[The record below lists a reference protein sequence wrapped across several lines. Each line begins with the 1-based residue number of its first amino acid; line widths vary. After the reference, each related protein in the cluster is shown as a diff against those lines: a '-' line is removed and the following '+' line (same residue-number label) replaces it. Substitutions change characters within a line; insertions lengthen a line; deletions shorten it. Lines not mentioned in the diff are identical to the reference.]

1 MNRKLENIKSEYD
14 VVIIGGGII
23 GSMINYQLSKNELSI
38 LQLEKNN
45 YFADETSMGNSGLIH
60 SGIDAEE
67 PVETKLNIEG
77 NDLWRNE
84 ILKNINIP
92 HVMVP
97 SLIVGFNDHEDEE
110 IKKLYWRG
118 MKNGVDPST
127 IRIVKPKEIIAM
139 EPNIRKDVTL
149 GVLATSSIAVDP
161 VLATRSLVGVALQ
174 NGSEAVPSAK
184 VTSIKK
190 DGDVFVITINGSK
203 VVKAKNV
210 VNAAGHYAD
219 TIAKMAKEGDFK
231 LVARRGEYRILA
243 FSEANKVNN
252 VIFKVPTIYGK
263 GVIVAPM
270 LDGRTLVG
278 PTAQERIKK
287 EDTRLVT
294 PEKYELIGK
303 IGHDIIPSLDLKR
316 TEKTYSGSR
325 PIYDDT
331 NDFLIEATKSKN
343 FINVAG
349 MQSPALSSSPA
360 IALLVERLIKANGT
374 KIEKKTNFKAKF
386 NILW

>member
-1 MNRKLENIKSEYD
+1 MNRKLENIKNEYD

-23 GSMINYQLSKNELSI
+23 GSMINYQLSKSELSI

-67 PVETKLNIEG
+67 PLERKLNLEG
-77 NDLWRNE
+77 NKIWRNE

-92 HVMVP
+92 HVAVP
-97 SLIVGFNDHEDEE
+97 SLIVAFNSEEDDEV
-110 IKKLYWRG
+110 KKLYWRG
-118 MKNGVDPST
+118 IKNGLDPST
-127 IRIVKPKEIIAM
+127 IKVIGKEEIIEM
-139 EPNIRKDVTL
+139 EPNIRKDVTS
-149 GVLATSSIAVDP
+149 GVVATTSIAIDP

-174 NGSEAVPSAK
+174 NGSEAVPSAE
-184 VTSIKK
+184 VTSIHK
-190 DGDVFVITINGSK
+190 DGDIFVITINGSK
-203 VVKAKNV
+203 KVKAKNV
-210 VNAAGHYAD
+210 INVAGHYAD
-219 TIAKMAKEGDFK
+219 RIAKMAGEGNFE
-231 LVARRGEYRILA
+231 LIARRGEYRILA

-252 VIFKVPTIYGK
+252 VVFKVPTLYGK

-278 PTAQERIKK
+278 PTAQEGISK

-294 PEKYELIGK
+294 PEKYDLIGQ

-331 NDFLIEATKSKN
+331 NDFLIEATNSSN

-360 IALLVERLIKANGT
+360 IALLVEKLLKDNGT
-374 KIEKKTNFKAKF
+374 KINKKINFNGKY
-386 NILW
+386 NIVW